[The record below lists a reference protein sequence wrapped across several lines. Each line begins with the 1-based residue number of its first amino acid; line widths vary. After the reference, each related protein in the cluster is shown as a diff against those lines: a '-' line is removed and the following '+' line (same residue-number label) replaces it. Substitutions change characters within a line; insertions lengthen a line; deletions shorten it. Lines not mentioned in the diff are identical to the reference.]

1 MSISYADA
9 GVNIERGDKLV
20 EDIKKKVASTYGSEV
35 VAGVGGFSSL
45 YKIDEDR
52 YLTAGTDGVGT
63 KLLLAQKFGI
73 HNTIGIDLVAMCVND
88 ILCTGS
94 RPLFFM
100 DYLASGELI
109 LETSNAIIDGV
120 VEGCKQSSCALIG
133 GETAEMPGM
142 YSPGEYDLAGFAVGE
157 VYKDKLING
166 SKVTAGQYII
176 GIHSSGA
183 HSNGYSLIRHLFKDD
198 EVMLRKFLKP
208 TTIYTSV
215 LSPLVN
221 EGLFSGLAHIT
232 GGGIHN
238 ISRINSNFNYR
249 LDEWIDIDSTE
260 SQEFFGD
267 VFSIL
272 SRHEGLTRDELFKT
286 FNMGLSMVGI
296 TDRPELIL
304 SKVPGS
310 KMLGRVEDGKGKTYF
325 S

>member
-9 GVNIERGDKLV
+9 GVSIERGDRLV

-35 VAGVGGFSSL
+35 IAGVGGFSSL
-45 YKIDEDR
+45 YKIDENR
-52 YLTAGTDGVGT
+52 FLTAGTDGVGT
-63 KLLLAQKFGI
+63 KLLLAQKFDI

-109 LETSNAIIDGV
+109 LETSNAIIDGI

-157 VYKDKLING
+157 VYKEKLIDG
-166 SKVTAGQYII
+166 SRVSSGQYIV
-176 GIHSSGA
+176 GIPSSGA
-183 HSNGYSLIRHLFKDD
+183 HSNGYSLIRHLFKDND
-198 EVMLRKFLKP
+198 TTLRKFLRP
-208 TTIYTSV
+208 TTIYTAT
-215 LSPLVN
+215 LGPLVN

-238 ISRINSNFNYR
+238 IARINSDHDYR
-249 LDEWIDIDSTE
+249 LDDWIDVDSAE
-260 SQEFFGD
+260 SQEYFGD

-272 SRHEGLTRDELFKT
+272 TRHEGLTKEELFKT
-286 FNMGLSMVGI
+286 FNMGLGMVGV
-296 TDRPELIL
+296 TENPELVL
-304 SKVPGS
+304 SKVPGA
-310 KMLGRVEDGKGKTYF
+310 KVIGKVEDGSGKTYF